1 MKLGLLALT
10 IWLGISGTA
19 LYAYV
24 GTLLETALAGSGLK

>member
-24 GTLLETALAGSGLK
+24 GAMFDAALAGSGLK